1 MLKLYQIIFLGLSC
15 LMTNTLF
22 AKDLQASLGYL
33 PKLIES
39 PEKGDFVEL
48 VKAFGEIYK
57 EGKINI
63 KVYPFAR
70 SVDNAATGKADF
82 HIPMLRHPFLS
93 EEKLPY
99 RYVSVKLGDVYFVI
113 YSHKD
118 NPITKEKLDQ
128 ARKQTPFPLKV
139 ETNEGIREY
148 FDFPNISS
156 NSLEQSIK
164 KIENRRADALIWAQE
179 EADYVV
185 KTQNAQQIHRSYYG
199 VFDDV
204 IVIPKGTKG
213 DETDKILT
221 KIINE
226 LKSSGRLAEL
236 HKKVH
241 VPYVDWQ
248 PYLNK

>member
-1 MLKLYQIIFLGLSC
+1 MLKLCQIIFLGLSC
-15 LMTNTLF
+15 LITNNLF
-22 AKDLQASLGYL
+22 ARDLQASLGYL

-48 VKAFGEIYK
+48 VKAFGEVYK

-99 RYVSVKLGDVYFVI
+99 RYVSVKIGDVYFVI

-128 ARKQTPFPLKV
+128 ARKQTPFPLKI

-164 KIENRRADALIWAQE
+164 KIESRRADALIWAQE

-185 KTQNAQQIHRSYYG
+185 KTQNAQQIHRSYYS

>member
-1 MLKLYQIIFLGLSC
+1 MLKLFQMIFWLS
-15 LMTNTLF
+15 LFLTNSVL
-22 AKDLQASLGYL
+22 AKDLHASLGQL

-39 PEKGDFVEL
+39 AEKGEFVDL
-48 VKAFGEIYK
+48 VKAFGEVYK
-57 EGKINI
+57 DGKIQI

-70 SVDNAATGKADF
+70 SVDNATTGKADF

-99 RYVSVKLGDVYFVI
+99 RYASMKLGDVYFVI

-128 ARKQTPFPLKV
+128 AKKQTPFPLKI

-164 KIENRRADALIWAQE
+164 KIETRRADALVWAQE
-179 EADYVV
+179 EADHVV
-185 KTQNAQQIHRSYYG
+185 KTLNAQQIHRSYYG

-204 IVIPKGTKG
+204 IVIPKGAKG

-221 KIINE
+221 KIIKD
-226 LKSSGRLAEL
+226 LQASGRLAEL

-248 PYLNK
+248 PYLSK